1 MKRRAFKKKV
11 LCKIIGE
18 NSQIRTASINEQLE
32 LIEMLVYHKL
42 TSFSRKNDTGAVSS
56 ALTMAYNGVPD
67 INIAPF
73 LTKSFVG
80 IVIYIYT
87 VHIYVIY
94 TLKIPFCISCHQ

>member
-42 TSFSRKNDTGAVSS
+42 TSYSRKNDTGAVSS

-80 IVIYIYT
+80 IVIYIYST
-87 VHIYVIY
+87 YICYIHSKDTILY
-94 TLKIPFCISCHQ
+94 